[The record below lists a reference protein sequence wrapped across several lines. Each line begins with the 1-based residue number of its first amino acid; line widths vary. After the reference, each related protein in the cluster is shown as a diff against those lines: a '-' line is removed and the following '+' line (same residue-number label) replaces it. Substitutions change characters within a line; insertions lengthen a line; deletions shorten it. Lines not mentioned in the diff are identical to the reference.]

1 MSMWNV
7 NEIAVHYVEDQDLS
21 IQWLPN
27 SYHTVQEYNFWD
39 GVREDAGTRKCVLME
54 TNHEAVLKIS
64 NLLTEGDPTA
74 LQALAVCHKADPKS
88 FCVLGYDFQL
98 DCPRVIIN
106 FK

>member
-1 MSMWNV
+1 MWDV
-7 NEIAVHYVEDQDLS
+7 SKIPVHYDADQDVS

-39 GVREDAGTRKCVLME
+39 GPAEGAGTRKCVLME

-64 NLLTEGDPTA
+64 NLLTAGDPASLDA
-74 LQALAVCHKADPKS
+74 LLVCHKADPKS

-98 DCPRVIIN
+98 DCPRVIVN